1 MKFLAPVRIALFA
14 LAALGLAS
22 TAARAHPHVW
32 VTLNSELVFGSD
44 GTVAAV
50 RHAWTFDEM
59 FSAFATQGLDKDNDG
74 KLSREELKE
83 LAEVNVTSLE
93 EFNYFSAAKNAGK
106 DVAFDKPKD
115 YWLEADK
122 DNVLTLHFTLPLKA
136 KAEKGEFTIDVY
148 DPTFF
153 VDLSFAD
160 GTVVKLDGAP
170 AGCAAEVKKP
180 QSQGTAQTN
189 LSESFF
195 NSLSASS
202 QFGSQFANRITLRCK

>member
-1 MKFLAPVRIALFA
+1 MRLTPSLRAAFIAAVTVMLTSA
-14 LAALGLAS
+14 TVL
-22 TAARAHPHVW
+22 AHPHVW
-32 VTLNSELVFGSD
+32 VTLNSELVFAPD

-59 FSAFATQGLDKDNDG
+59 FSSFAIQGLDKNNDG
-74 KLSREELKE
+74 KFSREELKE

-93 EFNYFSAAKNAGK
+93 EFNYFSVAKSGGK
-106 DVAFDKPKD
+106 DVTFDKPKD

-136 KAEKGEFTIDVY
+136 KAAKGDFTVDVY
-148 DPTFF
+148 DSTFF
-153 VDLSFAD
+153 VDLTFAD
-160 GTVVKLDGAP
+160 GAVVKLDGAP
-170 AGCAAEVKKP
+170 AGCVAEIKRP
-180 QSQGTAQTN
+180 QSQGTTQSN

-202 QFGSQFANRITLRCK
+202 QFGSQFANRISLSCK

>member
-1 MKFLAPVRIALFA
+1 MKPLAQIRSVSLAAALVA
-14 LAALGLAS
+14 LAATG
-22 TAARAHPHVW
+22 AAAHPHVW
-32 VTLNSELVFGSD
+32 VTLNSSLVFAPD
-44 GTVAAV
+44 GTVTAV

-74 KLSREELKE
+74 KLSRDELKE

-93 EFNYFSAAKNAGK
+93 EFNYFSVAKSGGK
-106 DVAFDKPKD
+106 DIAFDKPKD

-122 DNVLTLHFTLPLKA
+122 DNVLTLHFTLPLKS
-136 KAEKGEFTIDVY
+136 KAAKGEFTVDVY

-160 GTVVKLDGAP
+160 NTVVKLDGAP

-180 QSQGTAQTN
+180 QSSGTAQTN

>member
-1 MKFLAPVRIALFA
+1 MNLRPLLSCAVLLSALTFA
-14 LAALGLAS
+14 AGAN
-22 TAARAHPHVW
+22 AHPHVW
-32 VTLNSELVFGSD
+32 VTLKSDLVFAPD
-44 GTVAAV
+44 GKVTAV

-59 FSAFATQGLDKDNDG
+59 FSVFAAQGLDKDGDG

-93 EFNYFSAAKNAGK
+93 EFNYFSVGK
-106 DVAFDKPKD
+106 SGGNEIAFEKPVD

-136 KAEKGEFTIDVY
+136 AAANANFTVEVF

-153 VDLSFAD
+153 VDLSFPEDAKVELV
-160 GTVVKLDGAP
+160 GGP
-170 AGCAAEVKKP
+170 AGCKADALRP
-180 QSQGTAQTN
+180 QGVETASTK

-195 NSLSASS
+195 DSLTAASKY
-202 QFGSQFANRITLRCK
+202 GSQFANRIVLRCK

>member
-1 MKFLAPVRIALFA
+1 MKIFPQIRTASLV
-14 LAALGLAS
+14 AALLALAS
-22 TAARAHPHVW
+22 TSASAHPHVW
-32 VTLNSELVFGSD
+32 VTLNSSFVFAPD

-93 EFNYFSAAKNAGK
+93 EFNYFSVAKSDGK

-136 KAEKGEFTIDVY
+136 KAAKSEFTVDVY

-153 VDLSFAD
+153 VDLSFAENAA
-160 GTVVKLDGAP
+160 VKLDGAP
-170 AGCAAEVKKP
+170 AGCAAEVKRP
-180 QSQGTAQTN
+180 QSSGTAQTN

-195 NSLSASS
+195 NQLSASS

>member
-1 MKFLAPVRIALFA
+1 MSFRPLLSVAVLIFA
-14 LAALGLAS
+14 LTFAGAAS
-22 TAARAHPHVW
+22 AHPHVW
-32 VTLNSELVFGSD
+32 VTLKSDLVFAPD
-44 GTVAAV
+44 GKVTAV

-59 FSAFATQGLDKDNDG
+59 FSVFAAQGLDKDNDG

-93 EFNYFSAAKNAGK
+93 EFNYFSVGK
-106 DVAFDKPKD
+106 SGGKEVAFAKPVD

-136 KAEKGEFTIDVY
+136 AAASADFTVEVF

-153 VDLSFAD
+153 VDLSFPEDAKVELV
-160 GTVVKLDGAP
+160 GGP
-170 AGCAAEVKKP
+170 AGCKADALRP
-180 QSQGTAQTN
+180 QGVETASTK

-195 NSLSASS
+195 ENLTAASKY
-202 QFGSQFANRITLRCK
+202 GSQFANRIVLRCK